1 MQKKRLHIISF
12 DNPFPPNYGGVVE
25 VFYKIKALHAIG
37 IEIYLHCF
45 VDEIPT
51 EYKALKEVA
60 KEVFFY
66 KKNKNPLLFFSSLP
80 LSVRV
85 RDNKKLIENIT
96 KINAP
101 ILFEGHKTTYWVSK
115 KQLAGF
121 DKYIRLHNLEDLYFS
136 GLASSE
142 NSLLKKILYH
152 FEAKKYVKYNSV
164 LSSFIKVFSLSKFE
178 NEVTNDQFKNSIY
191 IPVFHG
197 NENVNEL
204 SGTGKYALYHG
215 DLRAS
220 DNKKSVEFLIDIF
233 KDIKDLDLIIA
244 SSSGEQ
250 FVTSKIKNIHNISF
264 VKIQDFEHL
273 KELFTDAQINF
284 SISFQKSG
292 TKLKLLNALFNSR
305 FSIINENIIDDEK
318 ITSLCE
324 IASTRDEFISK
335 INDLKNKN
343 FDDFDRRKAILETY
357 MNDVENAHKLAKI
370 IFNNEL
376 E

>member
-37 IEIYLHCF
+37 IEVYLHCF
-45 VDEIPT
+45 IDEIPT
-51 EYKALKEVA
+51 EYNALKEVS

-85 RDNKKLIENIT
+85 RDSKKLIENIT
-96 KINAP
+96 KIIAP

-178 NEVTNDQFKNSIY
+178 NKVTNDQFKNSIY

-233 KDIKDLDLIIA
+233 KEIKDFNLIIA

-250 FVTSKIKNIHNISF
+250 FVTSKIKNNSNISF
-264 VKIQDFEHL
+264 VKIQNFAHL
-273 KELFTDAQINF
+273 KELFSDAHINF
-284 SISFQKSG
+284 AVSFQKSG

-324 IASTRDEFISK
+324 VATSKEEFISK
-335 INDLKNKN
+335 IKELKTKEFNGYN
-343 FDDFDRRKAILETY
+343 QRKEILETY
-357 MNDVENAHKLAKI
+357 MSDVENARKLAKI
-370 IFNNEL
+370 IFSNEL

>member
-25 VFYKIKALHAIG
+25 VFYKIKALDAIG

-45 VDEIPT
+45 ADEIPT
-51 EYKALKEVA
+51 EYNALKEIS

-85 RDNKKLIENIT
+85 RDSKKLIENIT

-115 KQLAGF
+115 KQLASF

-142 NSLLKKILYH
+142 DSLLKKILYH

-164 LSSFIKVFSLSKFE
+164 LSSFIKVCSLSKFE
-178 NEVTNDQFKNSIY
+178 NEVTNNQFKNSIY

-197 NENVNEL
+197 NEKVNKL

-220 DNKKSVEFLIDIF
+220 DNKKSVEFLIGLF

-264 VKIQDFEHL
+264 VKIQDFKHL
-273 KELFTDAQINF
+273 KELFNEAQINF

-324 IASTRDEFISK
+324 IASTRDEFIAK

-343 FDDFDRRKAILETY
+343 FDDFDRRKAVLETY

>member
-51 EYKALKEVA
+51 EYNALKEVV

-115 KQLAGF
+115 KQLISF

-178 NEVTNDQFKNSIY
+178 NEVTNNQFKNSIY

-197 NENVNEL
+197 NEKVNEL

-233 KDIKDLDLIIA
+233 KNIKDLVLIIA

-264 VKIQDFEHL
+264 VKIQDFKHL

-324 IASTRDEFISK
+324 IASTRDEFIAK

-343 FDDFDRRKAILETY
+343 FDGFDRRKAILETY